1 MKTLFIALRA
11 ALYGAVFV
19 LLWGWLAVSARVY
32 DRRFP
37 VSVPPST
44 APLGFVAM
52 GLGALLALSCVTT
65 FVLCGRGTAA
75 PFDPPRVFVASG
87 PYRFVRNPMYLGA
100 WFLLAGFGLFEGSV
114 SILLL
119 SFVMLLAAHLFVVL
133 VEEPGLESR
142 FGKSYLKYKATTN
155 RWIPGR
161 PGRPS

>member
-11 ALYGAVFV
+11 VLYGTGFV
-19 LLWGWLAVSARVY
+19 LLWGWLALSVRVY
-32 DRRFP
+32 DRRLP
-37 VSVPPST
+37 VSLPPSA
-44 APLGFVAM
+44 APLGLVAM
-52 GLGALLALSCVTT
+52 GLGAVLAFSCVAT
-65 FVLCGRGTAA
+65 FVLRGRGTAA

-100 WFLLAGFGLFEGSV
+100 WLVLAGLGLFEGSV

-119 SFVMLLAAHLFVVL
+119 SFGMLLAAHLFAVL

-142 FGKSYLKYKATTN
+142 FGKSYVDYKDATN
-155 RWIPGR
+155 RWIPRR